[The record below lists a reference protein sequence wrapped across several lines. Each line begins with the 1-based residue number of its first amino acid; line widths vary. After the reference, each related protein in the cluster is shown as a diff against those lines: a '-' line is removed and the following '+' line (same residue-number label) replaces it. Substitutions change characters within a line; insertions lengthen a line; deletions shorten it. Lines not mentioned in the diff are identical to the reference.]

1 MCDLNTCL
9 VTGGAGFI
17 GSHLAQALCWRG
29 DRVRVLDDLSSGRAE
44 NLGGL
49 DAELVRGDVRDPA
62 AVAGALQGVEIVF
75 HLAARVSVAETQGD
89 PLGCYA
95 VNLNGSLV
103 LLEAARAAG
112 VRRVVLASSA
122 AVYGDAGET
131 VDEQTPARPVS
142 PYGASKL
149 AMEGAASMY
158 AEAYGVPAVCLRFF
172 NVYGPRQ
179 APDSPYAAVIPL
191 MLRRMLAGLPP
202 TIDGD
207 GRQTRDFIF
216 VRDVVRG
223 CLLAAERGGPGGA
236 VYNLASGRSVSILEL
251 AHTLQRLVA
260 EAPPPLFGPPRPGD
274 IRFSAADIGQA
285 AAALGFRPETGLEE
299 GLRETVEW
307 FRR

>member
-1 MCDLNTCL
+1 M
-9 VTGGAGFI
+9 
-17 GSHLAQALCWRG
+17 
-29 DRVRVLDDLSSGRAE
+29 RVLDDLSTGRPE
-44 NLGGL
+44 NLAGL
-49 DAELVRGDVRDPA
+49 EVELLRGDVRDPA
-62 AVAGALQGVEIVF
+62 AVAAALQDVELVF
-75 HLAARVSVAETQGD
+75 HLAARVGVAETQGD

-95 VNLNGSLV
+95 VNLTGSLV
-103 LLEAARAAG
+103 VLEAARAGG
-112 VRRVVLASSA
+112 VRRLVLASSA

-131 VDEQTPARPVS
+131 VDERTPARPIS

-149 AMEGAASMY
+149 AMEQAASMY
-158 AEAYGVPAVCLRFF
+158 ATAFGVPAVCLRFF

-207 GRQTRDFIF
+207 GRQTRDFIY

-223 CLLAAERGGPGGA
+223 CLLAAAHAGPDGP
-236 VYNLASGRSVSILEL
+236 VYNLASGRSVAILEL
-251 AHTLQRLVA
+251 ARTLQALVP